1 MFCGTDQLRIALSFD
16 CYGTLID
23 WGAGIVEAL
32 RPWSSRHGITDEAV
46 LEAHAAHETMVQSE
60 HPTMRYPDVLAAT
73 VRRVAA
79 QLGVDVTDVEQAA
92 LRTSVPDWPAF
103 PDSAAALAA
112 LHARFRLVI
121 LSNIDRR
128 SFAASARRLGTDFDL
143 VVTAEDVGSYKPS
156 AANFAALLDAVPS
169 IGVGEGVDDAIELGV
184 HGGGVGLVVDRVQNA
199 FTQPQEA
206 SG

>member
-1 MFCGTDQLRIALSFD
+1 M
-16 CYGTLID
+16 
-23 WGAGIVEAL
+23 
-32 RPWSSRHGITDEAV
+32 
-46 LEAHAAHETMVQSE
+46 LEAHAAHETVVQSE

-79 QLGVDVTDVEQAA
+79 QLGVDVTDAEQAA
-92 LRTSVPDWPAF
+92 LSASVPDWPAF

-156 AANFAALLDAVPS
+156 AANFAALLDAVPG
-169 IGVGEGVDDAIELGV
+169 IGVGERELLHVAQSLYHDHVPAQAAGLPTVWIDRRHGRAGSGATPAADPVTPGWTFPSMAAFADAAL
-184 HGGGVGLVVDRVQNA
+184 R
-199 FTQPQEA
+199 
-206 SG
+206 